1 MRKMNLKQESR
12 LNGVKTNI
20 FNVEDIAY
28 DLRVPALSIMKWM
41 SSELGANLEGQSI
54 IKGNHHYDSMLKQ
67 LDK

>member
-20 FNVEDIAY
+20 FNVEEVAA
-28 DLRVPALSIMKWM
+28 DLRVPALAIMKWM
-41 SSELGANLEGQSI
+41 SKELGANLEEQSI
-54 IKGNHHYDSMLKQ
+54 IKGDHTYDKMLKQ